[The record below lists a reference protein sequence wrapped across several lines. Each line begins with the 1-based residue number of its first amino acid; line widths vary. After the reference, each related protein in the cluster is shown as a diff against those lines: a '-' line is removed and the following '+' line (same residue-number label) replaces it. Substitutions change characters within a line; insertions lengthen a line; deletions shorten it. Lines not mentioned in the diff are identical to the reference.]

1 MSWFLLF
8 VKKRLLQLQIF
19 KFLNSHQIGSKWL
32 FLISTKKK
40 TFTINDNHRITNR
53 CDVWNRKCER
63 NTPGAHKKKNINLVH
78 EKSNKNVDR
87 VDLYGK
93 VFTVNNNGNQ
103 LKVDQTHFNNSIV
116 VCIVFELLFNRT
128 RGN

>member
-1 MSWFLLF
+1 MCEIEN
-8 VKKRLLQLQIF
+8 VNGI
-19 KFLNSHQIGSKWL
+19 HPGH
-32 FLISTKKK
+32 TK
-40 TFTINDNHRITNR
+40 N
-53 CDVWNRKCER
+53 
-63 NTPGAHKKKNINLVH
+63 NINLVH